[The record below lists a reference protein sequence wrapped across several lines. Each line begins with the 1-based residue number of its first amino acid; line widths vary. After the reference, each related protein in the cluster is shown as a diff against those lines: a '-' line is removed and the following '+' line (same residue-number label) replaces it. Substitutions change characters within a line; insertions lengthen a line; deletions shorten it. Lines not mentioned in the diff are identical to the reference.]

1 MTNLNHIDK
10 IFLTHLRKIEQNLSN
25 IQELI
30 ENKKNKMPAFDRD
43 AFDRDAFDRDAFVR
57 DTFVRDTFVRDT
69 FDRDTFDRD
78 TFDKPKYERT
88 IKKKRKKKKSKIGTP
103 FSNYIVDTSSSSE
116 ENSV

>member
-43 AFDRDAFDRDAFVR
+43 AFDRDAFDKP
-57 DTFVRDTFVRDT
+57 TFV
-69 FDRDTFDRD
+69 
-78 TFDKPKYERT
+78 KPKYERT

>member
-43 AFDRDAFDRDAFVR
+43 AFVRDAFVR

-69 FDRDTFDRD
+69 FDKP

-88 IKKKRKKKKSKIGTP
+88 IKKKRKKKKKKTKKKKSKIGTP

>member
-30 ENKKNKMPAFDRD
+30 ENKKNKMPAF
-43 AFDRDAFDRDAFVR
+43 
-57 DTFVRDTFVRDT
+57 VRDT
-69 FDRDTFDRD
+69 FDRDTFDKP

>member
-43 AFDRDAFDRDAFVR
+43 AFVRDAFVR

-69 FDRDTFDRD
+69 FDKP

>member
-43 AFDRDAFDRDAFVR
+43 AFDRDAFDRDTFDRDAFVR
-57 DTFVRDTFVRDT
+57 DTFVRDTFDKP
-69 FDRDTFDRD
+69 

-88 IKKKRKKKKSKIGTP
+88 IKKKRKKKKNKIETP

>member
-43 AFDRDAFDRDAFVR
+43 AFDRDAFDRDTFDRDAFVR
-57 DTFVRDTFVRDT
+57 DTFVRDTFDKP
-69 FDRDTFDRD
+69 

>member
-69 FDRDTFDRD
+69 FDKP